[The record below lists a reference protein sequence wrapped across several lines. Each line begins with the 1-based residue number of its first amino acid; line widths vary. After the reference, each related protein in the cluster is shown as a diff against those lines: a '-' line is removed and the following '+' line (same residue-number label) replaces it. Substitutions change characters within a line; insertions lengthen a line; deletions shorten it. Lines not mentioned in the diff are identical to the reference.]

1 MRYVCIGSWGI
12 SFFTLTQLHTD
23 GGISKK
29 KWNFFLSPKQKKI
42 NSIFLCVFLVF
53 FRYKFLCCIVFFFA
67 FLVLEFIF
75 HEKNRYSTPFFF
87 SLLNG
92 LLCHFSTLFFTTQNF
107 IFFYDY
113 FFFANPIHNFLVLQL
128 YPPLSLLSFVFAR
141 TKEKSIIFFYIWNFF
156 SYIIKYIRLIFCLI

>member
-29 KWNFFLSPKQKKI
+29 KWNFFFRRNKKKLI
-42 NSIFLCVFLVF
+42 RFFYVF
-53 FRYKFLCCIVFFFA
+53 FSYFLDTNFYAVLFFFFFA

-75 HEKNRYSTPFFF
+75 HEKNRYSTPFF

-107 IFFYDY
+107 IFFM
-113 FFFANPIHNFLVLQL
+113 
-128 YPPLSLLSFVFAR
+128 
-141 TKEKSIIFFYIWNFF
+141 IIFFQIRSTTFWCCSCILLSRFFLSFLQGQKKNRLFFLYLKFF
-156 SYIIKYIRLIFCLI
+156 SYIIKYIRLFFA